1 MYNIILNIHR
11 KILISTKY
19 RLIINRKII
28 NNEMKTFYIWM
39 LAGLSACCMTVSAQG
54 YGGRGGFGGGRG
66 GYGGGYRGNRANSGM
81 RNQSQSLSKD
91 YSQLTITDFPEIT
104 GLTLKQNLDLS
115 TIVTDEQRNILKLSD
130 QKQELQVKID
140 HAKNQKDIDNNKK
153 KMAKL
158 DDKLQQ
164 VSQKADIKIRA
175 ILTNDQYKEFIE
187 KKSLIKFGM
196 LPAFKGGFRP
206 NPEQQENG
214 GNQERPEQ
222 RENQNF

>member
-1 MYNIILNIHR
+1 
-11 KILISTKY
+11 
-19 RLIINRKII
+19 
-28 NNEMKTFYIWM
+28 MKTFFICM
-39 LAGLSACCMTVSAQG
+39 LIGLTTCCMTVSAQG

-66 GYGGGYRGNRANSGM
+66 GYGGGGYRGNRVNSGM
-81 RNQSQSLSKD
+81 RNQPQSLSKD
-91 YSQLTITDFPEIT
+91 YSQLTITDFPEIA

-115 TIVTDEQRNILKLSD
+115 TIVTDEQRNILMLTD

-140 HAKNQKDIDNNKK
+140 HANNQKEVDKNTK

-158 DDKLQQ
+158 NDKLQQ

-196 LPAFKGGFRP
+196 LPAFRGGFRP
-206 NPEQQENG
+206 NSDQQENG
-214 GNQERPEQ
+214 NPERTEQ
-222 RENQNF
+222 REDQNF